1 MNRLIVIRGNK
12 NAGKTTALRYILE
25 VLLYLGAKLLSYKS
39 YNKVRIFRGD
49 FEAVVEYNGKKIAI
63 CSMGDTP
70 TAVPKHIKS
79 YGANCEIIITATR
92 NDSNY
97 TNRISQYNPIY
108 FDKAIN
114 TNDSPEK
121 QYMDLADFVRNIVQ
135 TL

>member
-49 FEAVVEYNGKKIAI
+49 FEAVVEYNEKKIAI
-63 CSMGDTP
+63 CSMGDAP
-70 TAVPKHIKS
+70 TAVPKHIKN
-79 YGANCEIIITATR
+79 YGGGSEIVITATR
-92 NDSNY
+92 NDSDY
-97 TNRISQYNPIY
+97 TDRISQYNPIY
-108 FDKAIN
+108 IDKAIN